1 MVDYRVRMW
10 NPKTSAVFFT
20 VKERYGGL
28 SNMSNEF
35 SLDVCKERVRS
46 SEALYQ
52 AMKFPH
58 LPDVQRVIVDQKSPM
73 SAKMMAKPHRLEI
86 RSDWEEVKVDIMW
99 WVLRVKLRQNALM
112 FAKALEETTHLDIV
126 EKSSKDRFWG
136 ALNASENGLPMLEGA
151 NVLGQ
156 LLMKLRADLRSRP
169 AAEMNVVPA
178 PTFPG
183 ALLYEKPIGEIRKRE
198 V

>member
-35 SLDVCKERVRS
+35 SLDVCGERVRS

-52 AMKFPH
+52 ALKFPH
-58 LPDVQRVIVDQKSPM
+58 LPAVQRVIVEQKSPM
-73 SAKMMAKPHRLEI
+73 SAKMMARPHRLDI
-86 RSDWEEVKVDIMW
+86 RSDWEKVKLDVMW

-112 FAKALEETTHLDIV
+112 FAKALEETKDLDIV
-126 EKSSKDRFWG
+126 EKSTRDPFWG
-136 ALNASENGLPMLEGA
+136 ALNASENGLPMLVGA

-156 LLMKLRADLRSRP
+156 LLMKLRADLRSLP
-169 AAEMNVVPA
+169 KEEMNVVPA
-178 PTFPG
+178 PSFPD
-183 ALLYEKPIGEIRKRE
+183 ALLFEKAIGEIRGRQ